1 VSLTSGRGPFS
12 GRRAGRFTPPLPEHA
27 VYVEPLR
34 RRVRGMIG
42 DRVVIDSEGVLLVH
56 RPGHAPSYAFPAGD
70 VADVEAEPEPDA
82 PGHVQVGWDAVDAW
96 FEEEEEVFLHPR
108 NPYHRVDY
116 VPTRRRLRVEAA
128 GTTLVDTEGGYVAYE
143 TALEPVLY
151 VSRDVVRMDLLLPTA
166 TTTYCPYKGTA
177 SYWSAVIGDVVID
190 DVAWSYEDPRHE
202 SELIRDLM
210 SFDVTKAAVEHDIP
224 LG

>member
-1 VSLTSGRGPFS
+1 MSLTSGRGPFS

-34 RRVRGMIG
+34 RRVRGMVG
-42 DRVVIDSEGVLLVH
+42 DDAVIDSEGVLLVH
-56 RPGHAPSYAFPAGD
+56 RPGHAPSYAFPPADVHD
-70 VADVEAEPEPDA
+70 VASEPAPDA
-82 PGHVQVGWDAVDAW
+82 PDHVHVAWSAVDAW
-96 FEEEEEVFLHPR
+96 FEEEEQVFLHPR

-116 VPTRRRLRVEAA
+116 LPTRRRLRVEVA
-128 GTTLVDTEGGYVAYE
+128 GTTLVDTEGAIVAYE

-151 VSRDVVRMDLLLPTA
+151 VDRDVIRTDLLVPTS

-190 DVAWSYEDPRHE
+190 DVAWSYETPRHE

-210 SFDVTKAAVEHDIP
+210 SFDVTKATVVHDVP